1 MTQLLSS
8 LNPFFSNHAQA
19 TKKSCRP
26 PEISKNIAPSSILT
40 RPCKASR
47 LPRSLGTGLEAGEAV
62 KLHRLGWI
70 LSSTSWFGQW
80 RRNTG
85 SLFEWL
91 HSEVAH
97 IEKTS
102 KYNVILKKEKSGP
115 MPSKKNMFSIYLP
128 ALVILQINTH
138 KIFKHCV
145 MEDKPLQQ
153 SSPALVHHLATTDT
167 STRTTL
173 KPFTC
178 IHMSAYPGISQNPPN
193 PIVESCSTKDF

>member
-1 MTQLLSS
+1 MSAGLFREAISIQLVCFKS
-8 LNPFFSNHAQA
+8 LKFFVM
-19 TKKSCRP
+19 C
-26 PEISKNIAPSSILT
+26 ISVGSASEGETPALFWKLLIL
-40 RPCKASR
+40 RR
-47 LPRSLGTGLEAGEAV
+47 LQNLMSYLR
-62 KLHRLGWI
+62 
-70 LSSTSWFGQW
+70 
-80 RRNTG
+80 
-85 SLFEWL
+85 
-91 HSEVAH
+91 
-97 IEKTS
+97 
-102 KYNVILKKEKSGP
+102 EKSGP

-193 PIVESCSTKDF
+193 PIVESCSTWW